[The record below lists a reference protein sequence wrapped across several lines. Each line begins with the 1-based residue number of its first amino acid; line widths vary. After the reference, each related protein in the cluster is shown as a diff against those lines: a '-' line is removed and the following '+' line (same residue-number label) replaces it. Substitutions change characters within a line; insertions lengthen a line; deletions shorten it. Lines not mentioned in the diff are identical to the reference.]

1 MRRRLGMLLSAISHR
16 MPSQSRVLEDTTGA
30 FSMKSIVLFAIS
42 IAAAAVGLAI
52 WPGALKA
59 GGPVINSFVAVPDC
73 ILPDPR
79 RGILSYRVSGG
90 IMRIRLYAVH
100 HGGRVREFH
109 SQSSGLTPALSMAAS
124 NVIDPGAASDI
135 ESYVLRVT
143 GEAGAEVRG
152 VVSFR
157 YRRAV
162 FDLVPPAFHTRVTT
176 GSGRLALYQSPATIA
191 NVDSLS
197 CSFKFDATIDGESGR
212 RGRAAIVRETDP
224 DTVRCEIRWSSVRK
238 ANAAGTVEW
247 TAWVT
252 DSCTQGRITRT
263 ARVNAIH

>member
-1 MRRRLGMLLSAISHR
+1 
-16 MPSQSRVLEDTTGA
+16 
-30 FSMKSIVLFAIS
+30 MKSIVLFAIS

-197 CSFKFDATIDGESGR
+197 CSFKFDARLMVSPAEEDVRPLYERPIRTPFVAKSGGAACER
-212 RGRAAIVRETDP
+212 R
-224 DTVRCEIRWSSVRK
+224 
-238 ANAAGTVEW
+238 
-247 TAWVT
+247 
-252 DSCTQGRITRT
+252 TRP
-263 ARVNAIH
+263 APLSGQHG